1 MNKTKLAEVATLIVK
16 EATCVVQDLQMVKSF
31 VTMVTTKVMEP
42 VFGHS
47 YS

>member
-1 MNKTKLAEVATLIVK
+1 MEEAILIVK
-16 EATCVVQDLQMVKSF
+16 DLVYVVLGLQMVKSF
-31 VTMVTTKVMEP
+31 VTMVTAKVMEP